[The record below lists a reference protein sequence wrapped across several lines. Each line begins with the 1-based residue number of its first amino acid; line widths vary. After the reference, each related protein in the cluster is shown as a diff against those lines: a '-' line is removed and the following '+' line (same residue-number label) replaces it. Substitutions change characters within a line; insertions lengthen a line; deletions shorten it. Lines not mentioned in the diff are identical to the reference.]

1 MARPVKPKPAT
12 EHLLA
17 LTRML
22 QSVEVDP
29 SLEKRRKGRLCTK
42 IGDLMEEWQ
51 KVAIPATAGST
62 SVES

>member
-1 MARPVKPKPAT
+1 
-12 EHLLA
+12 
-17 LTRML
+17 ML

>member
-29 SLEKRRKGRLCTK
+29 SLEKRRKGRLCSK

-51 KVAIPATAGST
+51 KVAIPGAGAST
-62 SVES
+62 SAES